1 MKGKLTKIILSCAI
15 VVLAGTS
22 VFAVTSTD
30 ILSKLDSIKVDIN
43 GMKQEYEIALATYS
57 SVLNSLSAKNKQ
69 TLEELTNNLMAD
81 DVKSKLK
88 AAKAEL
94 EMLSIKDADK
104 VLAAIN
110 DVQDKARRF
119 VRRK

>member
-1 MKGKLTKIILSCAI
+1 MKGKLTKIILSCVI